1 MDGKQDSNTGLVEA
15 KGASRREWRH
25 DLGLILAFMAVLWL
39 SLLSRA
45 WVDVDPD
52 FSGRRFL
59 TISLLLAAAAGG
71 LLLLFM
77 RLLRRKSVVV
87 DALTEQVTAAYLSAL
102 DKSPFNPAQSKRQ
115 TKET

>member
-1 MDGKQDSNTGLVEA
+1 MDSKQDSNTGLVEA
-15 KGASRREWRH
+15 KGASLLEWRH
-25 DLGLILAFMAVLWL
+25 DIGLILAFMAVLWL

-45 WVDVDPD
+45 WVDVGPD

-77 RLLRRKSVVV
+77 RLLRHKSAAV
-87 DALTEQVTAAYLSAL
+87 DALTQQVTAAYLSAI
-102 DKSPFNPAQSKRQ
+102 DKSRFNPKQSKRQ